1 MDSEMEDMMETSKSS
16 QSAIAQLHAIRE
28 QSGTR
33 RTLGIDDATIA
44 RFCEKDPTL
53 VRAIHEAGTAYAA
66 LQTEFSAEL
75 KLAEADLI
83 PMVQAPYVNFYLPE
97 TVNPYVTLTA
107 RGPWIITTHGAV
119 VHDSGGYGM
128 LGFGHGPDE
137 IMAAM
142 SQNAVMANVMS
153 ANFSQMRLAQR
164 LNKEIGHTRGGN
176 PYSRFICMNSGSE
189 AVTVASRIA
198 DVQAKNLT
206 AAGARYDGRT
216 PVLMSL
222 SGSFHGRT
230 DRPAQVSDS
239 CLGNYRKNLHSFA
252 NRANLLTAEPNN
264 VADLEAVFSKAEAD
278 NLFVEVLFIEPV
290 MGEGN
295 PGECVQRDFYDA
307 ARRLTKAHGTL
318 LVVDSIQA
326 GIRGT
331 GCLSIVDYPGF
342 QDAEEPDMETYSKAL
357 NAGQYPLSVLAL
369 NTKAAELYVSGIYGN
384 TMTTNPRALEVACT
398 VLDGLNPAIRKN
410 IVARGK
416 EFVTKLEALGEEL
429 GDGVVLKVQGTG
441 LLLAA
446 ELDPARFPVV
456 GFDGV
461 EERCRI
467 KGFGVIHGGKNALRL
482 TPHFNITS
490 DEIDMIVDIIRE
502 VLVDYAQ
509 A

>member
-1 MDSEMEDMMETSKSS
+1 
-16 QSAIAQLHAIRE
+16 
-28 QSGTR
+28 
-33 RTLGIDDATIA
+33 
-44 RFCEKDPTL
+44 
-53 VRAIHEAGTAYAA
+53 
-66 LQTEFSAEL
+66 
-75 KLAEADLI
+75 
-83 PMVQAPYVNFYLPE
+83 
-97 TVNPYVTLTA
+97 
-107 RGPWIITTHGAV
+107 
-119 VHDSGGYGM
+119 
-128 LGFGHGPDE
+128 
-137 IMAAM
+137 
-142 SQNAVMANVMS
+142 
-153 ANFSQMRLAQR
+153 
-164 LNKEIGHTRGGN
+164 
-176 PYSRFICMNSGSE
+176 
-189 AVTVASRIA
+189 
-198 DVQAKNLT
+198 
-206 AAGARYDGRT
+206 
-216 PVLMSL
+216 
-222 SGSFHGRT
+222 
-230 DRPAQVSDS
+230 VSDS

-264 VADLEAVFSKAEAD
+264 VVDLEAVFSKAEAD

>member
-1 MDSEMEDMMETSKSS
+1 M
-16 QSAIAQLHAIRE
+16 
-28 QSGTR
+28 
-33 RTLGIDDATIA
+33 GIDDATLVQ
-44 RFCEKDPTL
+44 FCERDPTL
-53 VRAIHEAGTAYAA
+53 VRAIQEATVAHAT
-66 LQTEFSAEL
+66 LQSEFAKEL
-75 KLAEADLI
+75 KLAEQDVI
-83 PMVQAPYVNFYLPE
+83 PLVQAGFVNFYLPE

-142 SQNAVMANVMS
+142 GQNSVMANVMS
-153 ANFSQMRLAQR
+153 ANFSQLRLTQR

-176 PYSRFICMNSGSE
+176 PFDRFICMNSGSE
-189 AVTVASRIA
+189 SVTVASRIA
-198 DVQAKNLT
+198 DVQAMRLT
-206 AAGARYDGRT
+206 AAGARYDGRK

-222 SGSFHGRT
+222 CGSFHGRT

-252 NRANLLTAEPNN
+252 NRSNLITAEPNDI
-264 VADLEAVFSKAEAD
+264 ASLEAAFAKAESE
-278 NLFVEVLFIEPV
+278 NRFVEVLYIEPV

-307 ARRLTKAHGTL
+307 ARRLTKAHGAL

-342 QDAEEPDMETYSKAL
+342 QDCEAPDMETYSKAL
-357 NAGQYPLSVLAL
+357 NAGQYPLSVLAM
-369 NTKAAELYVSGIYGN
+369 NTKAAELYVTGIYGN

-398 VLDGLNPAIRKN
+398 VLDGLTPAIREN
-410 IVARGK
+410 IVARGN
-416 EFVTKLEALGEEL
+416 EFVAKLEAMGQEL
-429 GDGVVLKVQGTG
+429 GNGIVLKVQGTG

-446 ELDPARFPVV
+446 ELDPTRFPVV
-456 GFDGV
+456 GFDGI
-461 EERCRI
+461 EERCRV

-490 DEIDMIVDIIRE
+490 EEIDMIIAIIRE

>member
-1 MDSEMEDMMETSKSS
+1 MEEMMDASTSTHPAVEKLNRIRS
-16 QSAIAQLHAIRE
+16 QSGPRKTQ
-28 QSGTR
+28 
-33 RTLGIDDATIA
+33 GIDNATIA
-44 RFCEKDPTL
+44 RFCESDASL
-53 VRAIHEAGTAYAA
+53 VRAINDAADQYTA
-66 LQTEFSAEL
+66 LQSEFAEEL
-75 KLAEADLI
+75 KMPEADLI
-83 PMVQAPYVNFYLPE
+83 PLLQAGFVNFYLPE

-137 IMAAM
+137 IIAAM
-142 SQNAVMANVMS
+142 SQNSVMANVMS
-153 ANFSQMRLAQR
+153 ANFSQLRLTQR
-164 LNKEIGHTRGGN
+164 LNKEIGHTRNSNNN
-176 PYSRFICMNSGSE
+176 PYHRFICMNSGSE

-198 DVQAKNLT
+198 DVQAMRLT
-206 AAGARYDGRT
+206 EKGARYDGRD

-222 SGSFHGRT
+222 CGSFHGRT

-239 CLGNYRKNLHSFA
+239 CLATYRKNLHSFA
-252 NRANLLTAEPNN
+252 NRTNLITTEPNN
-264 VADLEAVFSKAEAD
+264 IADLEAAFAKADSE
-278 NLFVEVLFIEPV
+278 NLFVEVLYIEPV

-331 GCLSIVDYPGF
+331 GSLSIVDYPGF
-342 QDAEEPDMETYSKAL
+342 QDAEAPDMETYSKAL
-357 NAGQYPLSVLAL
+357 NAGQYPLSVLAM
-369 NTKAAELYVSGIYGN
+369 NTKAAELYVTGIYGN

-398 VLDGLNPAIRKN
+398 VLDGLSPAIREN
-410 IVARGK
+410 IVARGE
-416 EFVTKLEALGEEL
+416 EFVCKLKAMGEEL
-429 GDGVVLKVQGTG
+429 GDGIVLKVQGTG

-446 ELDPARFPVV
+446 ELDPVRFPVV

-467 KGFGVIHGGKNALRL
+467 QGFGVIHGGKNALRL

-490 DEIDMIVDIIRE
+490 EEIDMIVDIIRQ